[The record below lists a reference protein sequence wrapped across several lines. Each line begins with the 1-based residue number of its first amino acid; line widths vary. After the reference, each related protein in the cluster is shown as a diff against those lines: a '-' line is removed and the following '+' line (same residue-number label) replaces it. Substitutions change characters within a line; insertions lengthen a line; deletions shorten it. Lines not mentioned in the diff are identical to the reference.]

1 MAIICRDY
9 KLLFIQVPATGCS
22 SISEVLLEKFGGEKL
37 PEKDIMLAG
46 RYKLIGEKHNSLQQ
60 LLGFKLI
67 SEAELKT
74 YLTFS
79 TIRNPFD
86 RFASAYQ
93 RYLSS
98 WWELMIQSEDP
109 NCPANRVGTT
119 YRQRYVKHVR
129 QQIQQARDEG
139 FEAWLERKIL
149 SSQSFERQLKFGF
162 KRWCR
167 KQPIFPSRKDRRV
180 NIAYPLI
187 DGVDYLMR
195 YEHLEADFNQ
205 ILNRVGIEE
214 FVPLPHTNKTPGKK
228 SYRKQYTPAA
238 RAIVERELAE
248 ELAMFGYT
256 FDEFESP
263 ISNNVSL
270 A

>member
-37 PEKDIMLAG
+37 PEEDIMLAG
-46 RYKLIGEKHNSLQQ
+46 RYKLIGEKHNLLQQ

-93 RYLSS
+93 RYTSS
-98 WWELMIQSEDP
+98 WWELMIQSDDP
-109 NCPANRVGTT
+109 NCPANRVGAT
-119 YRQRYVKHVR
+119 YRQRYVKHV
-129 QQIQQARDEG
+129 QQKIQRARDQG
-139 FEAWLERKIL
+139 FETWLERKL
-149 SSQSFERQLKFGF
+149 SSPSFQRQLKFGF

-167 KQPIFPSRKDRRV
+167 KQPLFPSPKYRKM

-187 DGVDYLMR
+187 DSVDYLMR

-205 ILNRVGIEE
+205 ILDRVGIEE
-214 FVPLPHTNKTPGKK
+214 FVSLPHTNKTPGKK
-228 SYRKQYTPAA
+228 SYREQYTPAA
-238 RAIVERELAE
+238 RAVVERELAE
-248 ELAMFGYT
+248 ELAMFGYA
-256 FDEFESP
+256 FDKLASP
-263 ISNNVSL
+263 IPKNVSL